1 MNKVVSRCPVCG
13 RELIAVRLKCEN
25 CDTVIEN
32 SFRLSRFDYLSD
44 EDLAFVETFLRCRG
58 SMKDVQG
65 ALGLSYPTVRSKLD
79 TVLKRMGLY
88 EAGEEERA
96 RSARKEEI
104 LKALEA
110 GEITPEQAIEQ
121 LK

>member
-1 MNKVVSRCPVCG
+1 MKKVVSKCPVCG
-13 RELIAVRLKCEN
+13 QELIAVRLKCES

-44 EDLAFVETFLRCRG
+44 EDLRFVETFLRCRG
-58 SMKDVQG
+58 SIKDVQG
-65 ALGLSYPTVRSKLD
+65 ALGISYPTVRSKLD
-79 TVLKRMGLY
+79 TALKRMGLY
-88 EAGEEERA
+88 EAGEAEQARA
-96 RSARKEEI
+96 ARKEEV

-110 GEITPEQAIEQ
+110 GEITADQAIEQ

>member
-32 SFRLSRFDYLSD
+32 NFRLSRFDYLND

-58 SMKDVQG
+58 SIKDVQG
-65 ALGLSYPTVRSKLD
+65 ALGISYPTVRSKLD

-88 EAGEEERA
+88 EAGEEEKTRA
-96 RSARKEEI
+96 TKREEV
-104 LKALEA
+104 LKALENR
-110 GEITPEQAIEQ
+110 EIDLWEALER

>member
-58 SMKDVQG
+58 SIKDVQG
-65 ALGLSYPTVRSKLD
+65 ALGISYPTVRSKLD

-88 EAGEEERA
+88 EAGEEEKTRA
-96 RSARKEEI
+96 TKREEV
-104 LKALEA
+104 LKALENR
-110 GEITPEQAIEQ
+110 EIDLWEALER